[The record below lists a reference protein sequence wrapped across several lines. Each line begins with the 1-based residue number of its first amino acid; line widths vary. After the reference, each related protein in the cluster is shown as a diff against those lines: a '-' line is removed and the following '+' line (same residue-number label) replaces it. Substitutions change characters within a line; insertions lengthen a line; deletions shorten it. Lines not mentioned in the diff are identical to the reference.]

1 MIQRYQWVVVLAV
14 ALLLHV
20 SALFLFFG
28 AETDGAVDKGES
40 GIEIGIGL
48 LGDFGES
55 LQVEE
60 AESIEPEPELEPE
73 PEPELEPEPEPEP
86 ELIQEPDVALEKEE
100 VEDEPVV
107 PDPFEDIKNELR
119 PEVTEQAVTEPA
131 KQPAKRL
138 VTTGSGSSMSTG
150 GELGARQTYNAL
162 IAATLARNKRYPI
175 SSRRRGEEGVATL
188 YFIVDKDGRV
198 IERSIRQSAG
208 HKRLDRAVLKML
220 KKAEPFPRFLPGM
233 DTADIAFSI
242 PVGFRLKDQK

>member
-1 MIQRYQWVVVLAV
+1 M
-14 ALLLHV
+14 
-20 SALFLFFG
+20 
-28 AETDGAVDKGES
+28 
-40 GIEIGIGL
+40 
-48 LGDFGES
+48 
-55 LQVEE
+55 
-60 AESIEPEPELEPE
+60 
-73 PEPELEPEPEPEP
+73 
-86 ELIQEPDVALEKEE
+86 IQEPDVALEKEIE
-100 VEDEPVV
+100 EELEAEPAV
-107 PDPFEDIKNELR
+107 PDPLEEIKKDLR

-138 VTTGSGSSMSTG
+138 VTTGSGSSLSTG
-150 GELGARQTYNAL
+150 GDLGARQSYNAL

-188 YFIVDKDGRV
+188 YFVVDKDGRV

-233 DTADIAFSI
+233 DAADIAFSI